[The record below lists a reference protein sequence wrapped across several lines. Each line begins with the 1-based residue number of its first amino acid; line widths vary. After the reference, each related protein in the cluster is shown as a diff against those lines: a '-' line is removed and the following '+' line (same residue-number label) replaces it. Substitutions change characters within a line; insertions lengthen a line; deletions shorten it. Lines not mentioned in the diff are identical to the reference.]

1 MKNKKRILV
10 KLFACTLLVGTTA
23 FAMPAF
29 SKQNTLDF
37 DVVTIETATSDGS
50 EIKNEDLTLE
60 SFADEDI
67 PLATIGGTST
77 TSIKNLTSSQL
88 NKIRTN
94 LQNSVNKE
102 RKARKATKTKTVTK
116 YTKLQTTGNIRSKEI
131 LKKWSHTRP
140 NGKSW
145 STVLTSNGISKK
157 NLKAGEDLAKI
168 TFTARSS
175 YSTSYINQIS
185 NVVHQSL
192 MNSPTHKKVI
202 LNANYKKIGIGVYSA
217 VKGNKVTVYITEHFK
232 N

>member
-131 LKKWSHTRP
+131 LKNGHTQDQ
-140 NGKSW
+140 
-145 STVLTSNGISKK
+145 TE
-157 NLKAGEDLAKI
+157 NLGQL
-168 TFTARSS
+168 F
-175 YSTSYINQIS
+175 
-185 NVVHQSL
+185 
-192 MNSPTHKKVI
+192 
-202 LNANYKKIGIGVYSA
+202 
-217 VKGNKVTVYITEHFK
+217 
-232 N
+232 